1 LFTSSCSYEGE
12 EGIDAGGVFKDWLG
26 SISRELLKPGA
37 LFLPCLSASGASVR
51 CLRLNPLPS
60 EFGVVNEAQVSP
72 LALCYYGSAAVTFG
86 CCCRSCAFSASSS
99 VFASDTISRSVFQW
113 HPACSR

>member
-1 LFTSSCSYEGE
+1 MSLLLASRCIVALALNTRRPLSLHLKCPHTLSFLTRCSYEGE

-37 LFLPCLSASGASVR
+37 LFLPCLSASGLSVR

-60 EFGVVNEAQVSP
+60 ELGVANEAHVR
-72 LALCYYGSAAVTFG
+72 ALNML
-86 CCCRSCAFSASSS
+86 
-99 VFASDTISRSVFQW
+99 
-113 HPACSR
+113 